1 MRAASQKGS
10 TWKPENKPQ
19 ITRFTTCAKSIHAYF
34 RQPSSLFE
42 NDFCRVDNLW
52 VVLFFPFLYEDR
64 GNTKAKQREREK
76 IQDDGSGSQFRMWKV
91 LLLPLVFLMLQTEC
105 QLQRTTH
112 TPSEISRDLSLN
124 CIVWLMFCTERQQRL
139 IKNNKNSKLLGVKG
153 ISVTIK
159 TNWAGARGA
168 AGQRGGSWRGG
179 KTGLACCGVCIWGT
193 SKQVCVWRLFNDVGI
208 HLVWNIEMKEK
219 AASHQHNN

>member
-10 TWKPENKPQ
+10 TWKPENQPQ
-19 ITRFTTCAKSIHAYF
+19 TTRFTTCTKSTRAYF
-34 RQPSSLFE
+34 GQPSSLFE

-52 VVLFFPFLYEDR
+52 VVLFFPFLYEAR
-64 GNTKAKQREREK
+64 GNTKAKQRERKNPGMMGAEASSGCEK
-76 IQDDGSGSQFRMWKV
+76 SCFF
-91 LLLPLVFLMLQTEC
+91 LLFFLMLQTEC

-112 TPSEISRDLSLN
+112 TPSEISRDLSFN
-124 CIVWLMFCTERQQRL
+124 CTVWLMFCTERQQRL

-168 AGQRGGSWRGG
+168 AGQRGGSCRGG
-179 KTGLACCGVCIWGT
+179 KTGSACCGVCI
-193 SKQVCVWRLFNDVGI
+193 
-208 HLVWNIEMKEK
+208 
-219 AASHQHNN
+219 